1 MKYFTK
7 CTDMQATIRR
17 RKRLVR
23 GTSVALC
30 LAMGLSIAGCGK
42 SKKDDVKTIAAD
54 AAYFSVEDLDFYK
67 GSEGDESNLISVVPV
82 GDKIAMLIS
91 VYNYSNMPADQGLYS
106 SGGAVVAET
115 VAAEAMSNTVE
126 DKETATSESS
136 QDETTAAGDATDT
149 SDAADTTDTTAPD
162 AAAEET
168 VIGDDMEITDGTAGM
183 DDYVAPQVKY
193 IVLFYDNEGKL
204 TSQTDLS
211 DTFTVNDSVMNMACD
226 AEGNMVILT
235 QSYDQVTY
243 ESAYLLY
250 SLDTDGKQI
259 GEPIPLTFEANTYP
273 NQMAID
279 KAGNMYFSGY
289 GDQGATITVLD
300 SKGKPLFDI
309 SNGTENLNGTMYLIG
324 DTMYSDGY
332 QIDNDNYK
340 YVFYPIDAAAKKL
353 GEPIDMTTLSAMGG
367 SGFYVGTD
375 GLYSSDTI
383 GVYKIDMETNTKT
396 PVMKWNE
403 TDLENSMNGSQK
415 IIVFSSDKIMV
426 MSTTYLNAGTE
437 TKVSMLNRE
446 ATNPNAGK
454 KIITI
459 AGVGIT
465 YNSDVLTSVYNFN
478 TTNTEYRVEI
488 KDYMADQAVSSEDDY
503 NKILN
508 TMNMEILS
516 GDGPDIIYGSYQ
528 SFENYEAKGLLT
540 DLYSVMEK
548 DTSFKKDDYIPSIF
562 KLCETDG
569 HLYLIG
575 TSFVIQG
582 FVGSKDLI
590 GDRMGWNVSEF
601 NDMVSS
607 LPSGVKPLANQTQTS
622 LLTSSLYA
630 SMDAFVNNTKSEVTF
645 DTPAFY
651 ELLDYAKTYGTDDD
665 IKDGEYVDEQTML
678 QNGELA
684 LSNCYISDPSS
695 YAQYVTMLGGPV
707 SVTGYPSSDKRGPM
721 CYMNTM
727 LAISSSSGSQTA
739 AWDFV
744 KSFLSEEAQTKVA
757 ENYQIPV
764 LTSAFEAQIKKA
776 MNPDE
781 NNGGMIVYD
790 KMGNVTPMTEETAQA
805 YRDLVNGLDTLASY
819 DQEIIS
825 IILEEVPEYFNNQ
838 KTDKDVAALVQDRVQ
853 TLVNERQ

>member
-1 MKYFTK
+1 MKYFTR

-42 SKKDDVKTIAAD
+42 SKTDAVKTVAAD
-54 AAYFSVEDLDFYK
+54 AAYFSVENLEYYK
-67 GSEGDESNLISVVPV
+67 PSEGDESNMISVVPM

-91 VYNYSNMPADQGLYS
+91 VYNYSNMATDGNMYS
-106 SGGAVVAET
+106 SGGGVTIASA
-115 VAAEAMSNTVE
+115 AAEVVSNTV
-126 DKETATSESS
+126 DDTTA
-136 QDETTAAGDATDT
+136 TTAAAGNTT
-149 SDAADTTDTTAPD
+149 DTTDTTDTTVASDASDTSAPD

-168 VIGDDMEITDGTAGM
+168 VIDDNTVITDGKTGTDEYA
-183 DDYVAPQVKY
+183 APQVKY

-211 DTFTVNDSVMNMACD
+211 DTFTANDNIMNMACGAD
-226 AEGNMVILT
+226 GNMVILT
-235 QSYDQVTY
+235 QSFDAVTY

-259 GEPIPLTFEANTYP
+259 GEPITLTFEADNYP

-279 KAGNMYFSGY
+279 KEGNMYFCGY
-289 GDQGATITVLD
+289 GEQGATITVLD

-309 SNGTENLNGTMYLIG
+309 SNGTENLSGTMYLIG
-324 DTMYSDGY
+324 DTMYADGY
-332 QIDNDNYK
+332 QTNDDNYK
-340 YVFYPIDAAAKKL
+340 YVFYPIDATAKKL
-353 GEPIDMTTLSAMGG
+353 GEPIDMTSVSGMGG

-396 PVMKWNE
+396 PVMQWND
-403 TDLENSMNGSQK
+403 TDLESSMNGGQK
-415 IIVFSSDKIMV
+415 VIVFSSDKIMV
-426 MSTTYLNAGTE
+426 MSTTYLNAGME
-437 TKVSMLNRE
+437 TKVSMLTRE
-446 ATNPNAGK
+446 TTNPNAGK
-454 KIITI
+454 KIISI

-465 YNSDVLTSVYNFN
+465 YNPDVLTGVYNFN
-478 TTNTEYRVEI
+478 TTSTEYRVEI
-488 KDYMADQAVSSEDDY
+488 KDYMADQAITSEEDY

-516 GDGPDIIYGSYQ
+516 GDGPDIIFGSYQ

-548 DTSFKKDDYIPSIF
+548 DTSFKKEDYIPSIF
-562 KLCETDG
+562 KLCESDG

-575 TSFVIQG
+575 TSFQIQG
-582 FVGSKDLI
+582 FVGSKALI
-590 GDRMGWNVSEF
+590 GDRMGWTVDEF
-601 NDMVSS
+601 NEMVSS
-607 LPSGVKPLANQTQTS
+607 LPSDVKPIANQTQTS
-622 LLTSSLYA
+622 LLSNSLYA

-651 ELLDYAKTYGTDDD
+651 QLLDYAKTYGTDDD
-665 IKDGEYVDEQTML
+665 IKDGEYVDETTML

-684 LSNCYISDPSS
+684 LSSCYVSDPSS
-695 YAQYVTMLGGPV
+695 YAQYISMLGGPV

-727 LAISSSSGSQTA
+727 LAISSSSGSQKA

-744 KSFLSEEAQTKVA
+744 KSFLSEDAQTKIA

-764 LTSAFEAQIKKA
+764 LTSAFEAQINKA

-781 NNGGMIVYD
+781 NGGGNMVYD

-805 YRDLVNGLDTLASY
+805 YRDLINGLDTRASY

-825 IILEEVPEYFNNQ
+825 IILEEVPEYFNDQ
-838 KTDKDVAALVQDRVQ
+838 KTDKEVAALVQDRVQ